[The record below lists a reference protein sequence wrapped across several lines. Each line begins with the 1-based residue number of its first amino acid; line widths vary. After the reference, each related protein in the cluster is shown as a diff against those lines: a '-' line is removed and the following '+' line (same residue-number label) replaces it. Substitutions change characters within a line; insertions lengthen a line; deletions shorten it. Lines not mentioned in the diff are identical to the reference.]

1 MALLGES
8 WPHQPAIYDVRDFD
22 CEGGKEDIV
31 MHTELDALREEDG
44 EGEAVPDL
52 ILLAPGESEA
62 IPSEPTDLIDFTA
75 SMELD
80 ETLEFDVMEDAICLE
95 DCLVELFRDAD
106 LYKPKPSPTANPK
119 GQEVVSMRED
129 EYLYLGYK
137 KMQEYPTRRIEI
149 SYFRLLQII
158 HNEHFDTLGYLTWRE
173 MKEKGLVEDRPSGTG
188 SGSDTESAS
197 EGQSDSE
204 DESDLDWEDIFEI
217 RRCEA
222 AQEMKERERRRREQ
236 ERKKAELERER
247 LRLEQQRELEREA
260 REREQAAQALA
271 ADPNLDSRKFGL
283 RKKKRRGRPPGSLNK
298 PKCGDEDFV
307 ILDDDID
314 GEDVDDGSE
323 TPRKKRCRQP
333 KSWEE
338 FDRLFALLT
347 CTPTSSKD
355 RKVRP
360 RRILHTDNGIIGQKP
375 KRKVKL
381 VGLKLKTKGEK
392 LKRGVR
398 KLKSVPGKN
407 NTKVVKEKRKLLNGK
422 KIVTSKRG
430 VKKIIKVN
438 HVKGQS
444 AKRTFNAGV
453 LRSTDFKK
461 NNQSECMNPRK
472 VKGKKN
478 SEKCITISD
487 EDEDDDDSSV
497 SDVSTSKYL
506 KGHRRKTYI
515 DLASESNTEDENAGS
530 TDEDIEEDSLCKISV
545 SSSVNSNMGEEPN
558 MFRSQTLQV
567 TLSPFSDAMI
577 NQDSIFL
584 QEIREGELDG
594 NFLREE
600 EITLNVS
607 EAPSC
612 QGDLL
617 AVSSS
622 KSQKHSN
629 KENALKLEKAGVIAN
644 GFISQGASGT
654 SAAVE
659 CSRDSAKGSARKR
672 RRDSDNNVTYGLP
685 EKRTRRNIGRASELA
700 SQRKAMLDY

>member
-44 EGEAVPDL
+44 ENEAVPDL

-62 IPSEPTDLIDFTA
+62 ISSEPADLIDFTA

-80 ETLEFDVMEDAICLE
+80 EDLEFDVMEDAICLE

-173 MKEKGLVEDRPSGTG
+173 MKERGLVEDRPSGTG

-197 EGQSDSE
+197 EGESDSE

-217 RRCEA
+217 RRHEA
-222 AQEMKERERRRREQ
+222 AQEMKERERKRRVQ

-247 LRLEQQRELEREA
+247 LRVEQQRELEKEA
-260 REREQAAQALA
+260 REKEQAAQELA
-271 ADPNLDSRKFGL
+271 ADPNLDSKKLGL
-283 RKKKRRGRPPGSLNK
+283 KKKKRRGRPPGSLNK

-314 GEDVDDGSE
+314 GEDVGDGNE
-323 TPRKKRCRQP
+323 TPRRKRCRQP

-347 CTPTSSKD
+347 CSPTSLED
-355 RKVRP
+355 RKVKP

-392 LKRGVR
+392 LKRRVK

-407 NTKVVKEKRKLLNGK
+407 NPIVVKEKRKLFNGK
-422 KIVTSKRG
+422 NIVTSKRG
-430 VKKIIKVN
+430 VRKIIKVN
-438 HVKGQS
+438 HVKGHS
-444 AKRTFNAGV
+444 VKRKLNVADGYVKKKCV
-453 LRSTDFKK
+453 LMSTNLKKK
-461 NNQSECMNPRK
+461 NNQSESMYSRA
-472 VKGKKN
+472 VRGKKN
-478 SEKCITISD
+478 SEKCITLS
-487 EDEDDDDSSV
+487 DDDDDDNSSV
-497 SDVSTSKYL
+497 SDTL
-506 KGHRRKTYI
+506 T
-515 DLASESNTEDENAGS
+515 SNTEDENAGS
-530 TDEDIEEDSLCKISV
+530 ADEDMEEDNPCKISV
-545 SSSVNSNMGEEPN
+545 SRSVKGNVGEESD
-558 MFRSQTLQV
+558 FRSKTLQV
-567 TLSPFSDAMI
+567 TVSPLSDTLV
-577 NQDSIFL
+577 NQDSIL
-584 QEIREGELDG
+584 LHEICEGELDG

-600 EITLNVS
+600 EVTLHVS
-607 EAPSC
+607 ECSSS
-612 QGDLL
+612 QGGMLE
-617 AVSSS
+617 VSSS
-622 KSQKHSN
+622 KRQKLSN
-629 KENALKLEKAGVIAN
+629 KENALKLETGVIAN
-644 GFISQGASGT
+644 GCISTSSQGASGT
-654 SAAVE
+654 SATTE
-659 CSRDSAKGSARKR
+659 CSRNSAKGGAKKR
-672 RRDSDNNVTYGLP
+672 RRDNDNVTYGLP